1 MIIYITYFF
10 STHLSSLTPILLI
23 VLGLFN
29 SLNPER
35 RKTGAR
41 IYDEACSYLTKKNRI
56 SDRDMLQQALLLFTE
71 LNDLAVKK
79 VNDKDR
85 IIKHLICKNLDLSS
99 ILVPSQ
105 STLLHAPLA
114 TYDSS
119 TIQQNSNNHT
129 SHLTYTTTNNDNN
142 IYIHSFDEEIE
153 IKSSKARPKVISL
166 LASNGNKVKF
176 LLKQEKDGDL
186 RKDSRMMEVNAAVN
200 RIFGKSYVG
209 YSI

>member
-1 MIIYITYFF
+1 
-10 STHLSSLTPILLI
+10 
-23 VLGLFN
+23 
-29 SLNPER
+29 
-35 RKTGAR
+35 
-41 IYDEACSYLTKKNRI
+41 
-56 SDRDMLQQALLLFTE
+56 MLQQALLLFTE
-71 LNDLAVKK
+71 LNELAVKK

-119 TIQQNSNNHT
+119 TSHANNSSTIQQTSNSHT
-129 SHLTYTTTNNDNN
+129 SHLTYTTNSNDNN

-200 RIFGKSYVG
+200 RIFGRCVYLHIV
-209 YSI
+209 YYYDNVY

>member
-1 MIIYITYFF
+1 
-10 STHLSSLTPILLI
+10 
-23 VLGLFN
+23 
-29 SLNPER
+29 
-35 RKTGAR
+35 
-41 IYDEACSYLTKKNRI
+41 
-56 SDRDMLQQALLLFTE
+56 MLQQALLLFQE
-71 LNDLAVKK
+71 LNELAVKK

-119 TIQQNSNNHT
+119 TLQQTSNPHT
-129 SHLTYTTTNNDNN
+129 SHLTSTTYTTNNTYTNNDNN